1 MDGTYL
7 LENGGRAPK
16 PKAASQANVDFM
28 AASAVPARSKL
39 LLASFGA
46 GLLITAIGFLV
57 AVAAGISGSREM
69 GTAGLIG
76 LVCGLTG
83 TSACIRAAR
92 TGGPG
97 V

>member
-7 LENGGRAPK
+7 LESGGRAPK
-16 PKAASQANVDFM
+16 AEAVSQANVDFM
-28 AASAVPARSKL
+28 DESAVPARSKL

-46 GLLITAIGFLV
+46 SLLITAVGFLV
-57 AVAAGISGSREM
+57 AVIAGLSGSREM

-76 LVCGLTG
+76 LVCGLTA

-92 TGGPG
+92 TGRPG
-97 V
+97 A